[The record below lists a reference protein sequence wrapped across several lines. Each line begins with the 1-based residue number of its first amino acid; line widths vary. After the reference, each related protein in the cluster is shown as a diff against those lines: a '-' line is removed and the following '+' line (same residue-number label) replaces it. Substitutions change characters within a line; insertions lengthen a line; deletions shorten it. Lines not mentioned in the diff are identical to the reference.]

1 MFKKSVLLLIAI
13 FATASF
19 ANAVDFPE
27 GGSPFFYKQSTAY
40 SSIKFNEILEA
51 YNLNL
56 DITSDAA
63 SVLPVT
69 YAKQSEEQAVFN
81 NVSRAYIPSEYH
93 DIFTSYGLMLNKQA
107 VEDKLKVGSYA
118 KVVNDEIV
126 FGKTTIAYDGKD
138 LENILAA
145 YSLPMKKEPM
155 VGKAPEPKPMAEPM
169 VGDEDGDGVKDN
181 VDACPGTPKGAK
193 VDDRGCWALPNDVL
207 FDFDK
212 SVLKEGYAEN
222 LKTVKNV
229 FDDNPSLKV
238 LVEGHTDSKGREAY
252 NQKLSERRAKAVYD
266 YLVEELS
273 ISTQRLETVGYGESR
288 PAYTNDTEI
297 GRALNRRVE
306 LTPVR

>member
-1 MFKKSVLLLIAI
+1 MFRKSVLLSIAI
-13 FATASF
+13 LAIASF
-19 ANAVDFPE
+19 AHAVDFPK
-27 GGSPFFYKQSTAY
+27 GGSPFFDKPSTAY
-40 SSIKFNEILEA
+40 SSATFDKILNA
-51 YNLNL
+51 YGLNL
-56 DITSDAA
+56 DITSDQA
-63 SVLPVT
+63 SVLPKT
-69 YAKQSEEQAVFN
+69 YAKNSDGKPVFN
-81 NVSRAYIPSEYH
+81 KVPIAYIPSEYH
-93 DIFTSYGLMLNKQA
+93 DIFTSYGLVLNKQY
-107 VEDKLKVGSYA
+107 VEEELNIGSYA
-118 KVVNDEIV
+118 KVVNDKIV
-126 FGKTTIAYDGKD
+126 FGKTRVAYDSGEW
-138 LENILAA
+138 ENILAA
-145 YSLPMKKEPM
+145 YSLPMMK
-155 VGKAPEPKPMAEPM
+155 KPMAAKVAPPKPKPM
-169 VGDEDGDGVKDN
+169 VGDSDGDGVKDN

-222 LKTVKNV
+222 LNTVKNV

-273 ISTQRLETVGYGESR
+273 ISPQRLQTVGYGESR
-288 PAYTNDTEI
+288 PAYTNDTDI